1 MTTQKLIDEQVIFQD
16 IGIHEQPTNITF
28 SFYLD
33 GNENIFFRIYY
44 DGKLRTKE
52 IKRRLKP
59 QPQPDELVEKLLKIG
74 MRAEVDGLNYAD
86 TLENKP
92 AKMLKIFDEARA
104 EIRTLLQSHRPSVT
118 REEIYELLREL
129 DERYGINCVNSV
141 TFEIGELLKSKG
153 IPVKG
158 EK

>member
-1 MTTQKLIDEQVIFQD
+1 MSETKEYSIPELIEGLDIIISACVTTKKKQVIGNQILSLLID
-16 IGIHEQPTNITF
+16 
-28 SFYLD
+28 
-33 GNENIFFRIYY
+33 
-44 DGKLRTKE
+44 
-52 IKRRLKP
+52 IKGVLKQLVQ
-59 QPQPDELVEKLLKIG
+59 QPQPVEELVEDILKIG
-74 MRAEVDGLNYAD
+74 VELSRHTETYDPNFVIGKA
-86 TLENKP
+86 ENK
-92 AKMLKIFDEARA
+92 AKA

>member
-1 MTTQKLIDEQVIFQD
+1 MDNIEELIED
-16 IGIHEQPTNITF
+16 
-28 SFYLD
+28 L
-33 GNENIFFRIYY
+33 IYASY
-44 DGKLRTKE
+44 NFHKG
-52 IKRRLKP
+52 
-59 QPQPDELVEKLLKIG
+59 VEFKSKASE
-74 MRAEVDGLNYAD
+74 R
-86 TLENKP
+86 
-92 AKMLKIFDEARA
+92 
-104 EIRTLLQSHRPSVT
+104 IRTLLQSHRPSVT

>member
-1 MTTQKLIDEQVIFQD
+1 MD
-16 IGIHEQPTNITF
+16 NI
-28 SFYLD
+28 
-33 GNENIFFRIYY
+33 E
-44 DGKLRTKE
+44 
-52 IKRRLKP
+52 
-59 QPQPDELVEKLLKIG
+59 ELVEDLI
-74 MRAEVDGLNYAD
+74 YASYNFHKGV
-86 TLENKP
+86 EFKSK
-92 AKMLKIFDEARA
+92 ASER
-104 EIRTLLQSHRPSVT
+104 IRTLLQSVKHEFRQQSETKIQGELNNIIKILYTSEKIQLTHSEVLRLANRLEAIEKLLQSHKLSVT